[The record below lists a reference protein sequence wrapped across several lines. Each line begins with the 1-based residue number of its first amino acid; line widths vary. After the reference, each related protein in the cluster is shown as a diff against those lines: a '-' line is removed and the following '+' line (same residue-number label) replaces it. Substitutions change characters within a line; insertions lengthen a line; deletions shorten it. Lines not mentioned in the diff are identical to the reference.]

1 MFHITMSY
9 RTSQRTFFSFA
20 LLLAICHVEA
30 AYLDGIAMLNSFDLL
45 RHFYITLQSP
55 SVLHL
60 RCPHK
65 FTTHFVLLLNFFQY
79 FYYLINFF
87 NQLTRENCR
96 HPLLLHLTL
105 FLIDHKF
112 LLHFSESTN
121 GFFLIKFC

>member
-1 MFHITMSY
+1 MFHITTSY
-9 RTSQRTFFSFA
+9 RTSQRTFFPFA

-30 AYLDGIAMLNSFDLL
+30 ISRRHSHAEFFDLL

-55 SVLHL
+55 SVLLL

-65 FTTHFVLLLNFFQY
+65 FTTHFVLLLNFFQH

-112 LLHFSESTN
+112 LFHFSKSTN